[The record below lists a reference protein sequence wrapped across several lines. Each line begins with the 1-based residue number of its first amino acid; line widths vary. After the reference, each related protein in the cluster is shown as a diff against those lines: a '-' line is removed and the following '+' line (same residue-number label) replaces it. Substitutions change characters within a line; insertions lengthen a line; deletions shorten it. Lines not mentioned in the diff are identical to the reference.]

1 METIEYNETTTSR
14 KTVEHTLPDVV
25 KMVIVKL
32 TERLHDVK
40 MYDSE
45 PCLDTSEM
53 SDGSVTVEITG
64 LDDVIELDGDF
75 QEELKKDVIEA
86 MTQMTNNKEK

>member
-32 TERLHDVK
+32 THRLRDVK

-45 PCLDTSEM
+45 PYLDTSDNGE
-53 SDGSVTVEITG
+53 SVTVEING
-64 LDDVIELDGDF
+64 LDDIIELDGDF
-75 QEELKKDVIEA
+75 QNELKNDVLEA
-86 MTQMTNNKEK
+86 ITQMTNNKEKV

>member
-1 METIEYNETTTSR
+1 METVEYTETTTER
-14 KTVEHTLPDVV
+14 KKVEITLPDVV

-32 TERLHDVK
+32 THRLRDVK

-45 PCLDTSEM
+45 PYLDTSDNGE
-53 SDGSVTVEITG
+53 SVTVEITG

-86 MTQMTNNKEK
+86 MTQMTNNKEKE

>member
-1 METIEYNETTTSR
+1 METIEYNETTIER
-14 KTVEHTLPDVV
+14 KTVERTLPDVV

-45 PCLDTSEM
+45 PCLDTSDNGE
-53 SDGSVTVEITG
+53 SVTVEITG

-86 MTQMTNNKEK
+86 MTQMTNNKEKE

>member
-1 METIEYNETTTSR
+1 METVEYEQTTTER

-25 KMVIVKL
+25 KMVIIKL
-32 TERLHDVK
+32 TERLQYVK

-45 PCLDTSEM
+45 PCLECM
-53 SDGSVTVEITG
+53 DGGDSVTVEITG

-75 QEELKKDVIEA
+75 QEELKKDVLEA
-86 MTQMTNNKEK
+86 ITQMTNNKEKK

>member
-1 METIEYNETTTSR
+1 METIEYNETTIER
-14 KTVEHTLPDVV
+14 KTVERTLPDVV

-45 PCLDTSEM
+45 PCLDSCD
-53 SDGSVTVEITG
+53 DGERVTVEITG

-75 QEELKKDVIEA
+75 QEELKKDVLEA
-86 MTQMTNNKEK
+86 MTQMTNNKEKE

>member
-1 METIEYNETTTSR
+1 METIEYNETTTTK
-14 KTVEHTLPDVV
+14 KTVERTLPDVV

-32 TERLHDVK
+32 TERLQYVK

-45 PCLDTSEM
+45 PSLESNDNGE
-53 SDGSVTVEITG
+53 SVTVEITG

-86 MTQMTNNKEK
+86 MTQMTNNKEKE